1 MVSIKKMASAKKN
14 APSLDLKRA
23 TSKTWSRTLEPDPKK
38 HESRKNRIILG
49 LKNMSGFRE
58 WNVVAALS
66 QLKLFLIL
74 LLR

>member
-23 TSKTWSRTLEPDPKK
+23 TSKTWSRTLKNMNPEK
-38 HESRKNRIILG
+38 HRIIMG
-49 LKNMSGFRE
+49 LKNMSGFRV

-66 QLKLFLIL
+66 QLKLFLY
-74 LLR
+74 